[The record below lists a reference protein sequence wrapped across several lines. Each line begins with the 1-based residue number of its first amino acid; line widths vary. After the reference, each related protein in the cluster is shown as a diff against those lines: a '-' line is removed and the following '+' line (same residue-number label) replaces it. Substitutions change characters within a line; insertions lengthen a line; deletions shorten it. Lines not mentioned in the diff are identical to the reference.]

1 MDFRTGTGQRLMQR
15 IADETDLSKS
25 SLKHVKHFLT
35 GVFTFVKQQDVFGG
49 ENPMRDVAI
58 PKPKGSDPDDTYAY
72 SLDEVLAML
81 KVLPEPAKTIVATAA
96 LTGLR
101 RSELRGLR
109 WEDLSG
115 NQLLS
120 NVPFGTRM
128 SRTRRRRV
136 KLPCLLSQLS
146 KNNWH
151 PIARVL
157 PPTVLSSPG
166 VRPAARSTSPI

>member
-1 MDFRTGTGQRLMQR
+1 MQR

-115 NQLLS
+115 NQLYVKRTVWNTHVEDKTKTS
-120 NVPFGTRM
+120 KAPVPLG
-128 SRTRRRRV
+128 SANPARTPEDV
-136 KLPCLLSQLS
+136 
-146 KNNWH
+146 
-151 PIARVL
+151 
-157 PPTVLSSPG
+157 
-166 VRPAARSTSPI
+166 